1 MRTATGS
8 PTVYVRGYYA
18 PEAVR
23 DGFDCIYGWNE
34 RDRQQTERSL
44 VDRISPSQRSAV
56 MRRVRSTDTRPEMLV
71 RRLVHSLGY
80 RYQLHRAGLPGKPD
94 IVFPARRKVI
104 LVHGCFWHS
113 HPKPTCKRARVPKSR
128 QDYWLPK
135 LKRTVARDAECLQ
148 ALKAAGWEALV
159 P

>member
-1 MRTATGS
+1 M
-8 PTVYVRGYYA
+8 
-18 PEAVR
+18 
-23 DGFDCIYGWNE
+23 
-34 RDRQQTERSL
+34 
-44 VDRISPSQRSAV
+44 DRISSSQRSAV

-80 RYQLHRAGLPGKPD
+80 RYRLHSAGLPGRPD

-104 LVHGCFWHS
+104 FVHGCFWHS
-113 HPKPTCKRARVPKSR
+113 HPNPTCKRARLPKSR

-135 LKRTVARDAECLQ
+135 LKRTVVRDAECLQ

-159 P
+159 LWECGLGDIASLAITIQAFFGPSGQRA